1 MYAKENIKNGA
12 PIKCN
17 TSELNRGYINLYI
30 TSMGK
35 SRNDSIIATIR
46 TIHIKVSI
54 VFRLVVW
61 SHRFMNKY

>member
-17 TSELNRGYINLYI
+17 TSELNRGYINLYL

-35 SRNDSIIATIR
+35 SRYNIIIATIR
-46 TIHIKVSI
+46 TINIKVSI
-54 VFRLVVW
+54 VFRLAV
-61 SHRFMNKY
+61 HRIMNEY

>member
-17 TSELNRGYINLYI
+17 TSELNRGYINLYL

-35 SRNDSIIATIR
+35 SRCKIVIATIR
-46 TIHIKVSI
+46 TVHIKASI
-54 VFRLVVW
+54 VYRPVV
-61 SHRFMNKY
+61 HRNMNKY